1 MNNQLSKIRLLHTY
15 VMNRMFYFE
24 RYYRSYFQA
33 RIILFCSLNI
43 DEQSDII
50 MQEYTTGWAAR
61 AAQNPNDEILKSGVK
76 PVRMTYY
83 NYIMYIQSSL
93 LIPG

>member
-1 MNNQLSKIRLLHTY
+1 MRFIVT
-15 VMNRMFYFE
+15 FC
-24 RYYRSYFQA
+24 RSYFQA

-76 PVRMTYY
+76 PVRMTLDLCWALVGLEPCKG
-83 NYIMYIQSSL
+83 IE
-93 LIPG
+93 LIL